1 MNIYSFIIVWVI
13 GDYMDLP
20 EDISEIPDIP
30 DIPEIVTLRTLLVQY
45 TEEITDE
52 KDEYDDYY
60 DFVQGTSPEQKQ
72 QCYGAMINF
81 FSLDV
86 RTFLNETEI
95 CRKLRRLFVHPT
107 EVLVGKMITN
117 QIICSYVLLDFTL
130 FCMRWVHDV
139 FTASTLTADV
149 KDSKIDALKTG
160 LDNYD
165 SQYSFTSSTISQ
177 LFYYTKDPSSPIGVK
192 KEYAQVSK
200 VLSKCISIQSKLEEV
215 GIKRQLYT
223 FACNRIVSLY
233 IERIRN
239 PKLRL
244 TYTSDFDRDDE
255 TWKLYVRL
263 KLEPAIRMSTM
274 LRIHKSNKR
283 MAPLLNLI
291 SLNRPAWKG
300 GYGNTLR
307 RSSTKR
313 RRHTTRRR
321 RTKHRR
327 H

>member
-1 MNIYSFIIVWVI
+1 
-13 GDYMDLP
+13 MDLQQ
-20 EDISEIPDIP
+20 EIPDIP
-30 DIPEIVTLRTLLVQY
+30 AVVTLKTLLNHY

-52 KDEYDDYY
+52 NDEYEDYY

-95 CRKLRRLFVHPT
+95 CRKLRMLFVHPT
-107 EVLVGKMITN
+107 EVLGGKMINN

-139 FTASTLTADV
+139 FTSELTADE
-149 KDSKIDALKTG
+149 KKTKIDVLKTG

-177 LFYYTKDPSSPIGVK
+177 LFYYTKDPSSPKGEIK
-192 KEYAQVSK
+192 KYEQVSK
-200 VLSKCISIQSKLEEV
+200 VLSKCISIQIILEQV

-239 PKLRL
+239 PKLKL
-244 TYTSDFDRDDE
+244 TTYTSDFDRDDE
-255 TWKLYVRL
+255 PWNLHVML
-263 KLEPAIRMSTM
+263 KLEPGIRMATM
-274 LRIHKSNKR
+274 SRIHASNKR

-291 SLNRPAWKG
+291 SLKRPAWKG
-300 GYGNTLR
+300 GYANTR
-307 RSSTKR
+307 RDPSTKR

-321 RTKHRR
+321 TKHRR
-327 H
+327 RH

>member
-1 MNIYSFIIVWVI
+1 MSIYSFIIVWVI
-13 GDYMDLP
+13 GDYMDL
-20 EDISEIPDIP
+20 EEEISDIP

-107 EVLVGKMITN
+107 EVLVGKMINN

-130 FCMRWVHDV
+130 FCMRWVHNV
-139 FTASTLTADV
+139 FTTSTLTADV
-149 KDSKIDALKTG
+149 YSKIDALKTG

-177 LFYYTKDPSSPIGVK
+177 LFYYTMDPSSPKGEK
-192 KEYAQVSK
+192 KTYEHVFK
-200 VLSKCISIQSKLEEV
+200 VISKCISIQSILEQV
-215 GIKRQLYT
+215 GINRQLYT

-239 PKLRL
+239 PGSRL

-274 LRIHKSNKR
+274 LRIHKRNTR

-300 GYGNTLR
+300 GYGNTR
-307 RSSTKR
+307 RRPSTKR
-313 RRHTTRRR
+313 RRHTTRYTRR
-321 RTKHRR
+321 
-327 H
+327 